1 MTIPKTIEIKS
12 DNNKL
17 EFVEEKK
24 GTYYYRYTRSI
35 EKLNTLIGFSEIE
48 LTKLIKVNT

>member
-1 MTIPKTIEIKS
+1 MIIPTTIEIKS

-24 GTYYYRYTRSI
+24 GTYFYRYTRSI
-35 EKLNTLIGFSEIE
+35 EKLNTLIGFNEAE
-48 LTKLIKVNT
+48 LLKIISTNQ